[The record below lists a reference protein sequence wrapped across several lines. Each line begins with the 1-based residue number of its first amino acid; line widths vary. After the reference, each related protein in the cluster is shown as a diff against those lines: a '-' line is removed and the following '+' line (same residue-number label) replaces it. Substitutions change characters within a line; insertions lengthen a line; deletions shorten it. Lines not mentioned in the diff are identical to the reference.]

1 MKPIHI
7 ALLLALSGAG
17 ACSRR
22 APALRTD
29 LEPIVARVQLPAHS
43 RDVAWIAEP
52 VVKEGCIPA
61 HDSPTRI
68 LAFISGYG
76 GGQVGNGTPGHID
89 VPLVVA
95 KEILPASLRAKGVT
109 NGDAVRIEGSSP
121 NKRDLER
128 PDQAEVRQAV
138 VTKEGLVLE
147 LWVR

>member
-1 MKPIHI
+1 MKPIYI
-7 ALLLALSGAG
+7 ALLLAWSSAG

-29 LEPIVARVQLPAHS
+29 LEPILARVQLPAEA

-52 VVKEGCIPA
+52 VVQGGCIPA

-68 LAFISGYG
+68 HAFVSGYG
-76 GGQVGNGTPGHID
+76 GGQAGGTPGHID

-95 KEILPASLRAKGVT
+95 DEILPASLRAKGVT
-109 NGDAVRIEGSSP
+109 NGDAIRLEGSSP
-121 NKRDLER
+121 NKKDLER
-128 PDQAEVRQAV
+128 PDKAEVRHAV